1 MARTQT
7 SGTRTDAQHAAEREI
22 AIVLRRLRSTASLG
36 ERLRQIARWL
46 RDRPYVANPL
56 GGGPHQREVF
66 TFSLAGFDCVT
77 YVETALAVAL
87 ARSVREVPSLLRRL
101 RYRKGR
107 VSWRARHHYMIEW
120 IRENIRQGFLTDLTR
135 GSRTRLLKRRVDAV
149 PGIPPRTLRFRCF
162 PKKTLATLG
171 RHLRDG
177 DLIFFVSTKPNLDV
191 FHVGL
196 LFVEEAPR
204 DAAASPRLILSHASR
219 RRGRVLEQELE
230 EFLKENRMS
239 GVILVR
245 PREPSAAS
253 TQRGAQGRNR
263 HRARRRGAQ

>member
-1 MARTQT
+1 MQT
-7 SGTRTDAQHAAEREI
+7 SGTRTDSRRAAEREI
-22 AIVLRRLRSTASLG
+22 ALFLSRIRPEASLG

-46 RDRPYVANPL
+46 RDRPYVAHPL
-56 GGGPHQREVF
+56 EGGPHRREVF
-66 TFSLAGFDCVT
+66 TLSLAGFDCVT

-107 VSWRARHHYMIEW
+107 VSWRARHHYMIQW

-135 GSRTRLLKRRVDAV
+135 GPRTRLLKRRVDVV

-162 PKKTLATLG
+162 PKKALATLAP
-171 RHLRDG
+171 HLRDG

-196 LFVEEAPR
+196 LFVEGSPK
-204 DAAASPRLILSHASR
+204 DTTVSPRLILSHASR
-219 RRGRVLEQELE
+219 HRGRVLEQELE

-245 PREPSAAS
+245 PREPNAVSK
-253 TQRGAQGRNR
+253 QRDARGRNR
-263 HRARRRGAQ
+263 HRGGRRGER